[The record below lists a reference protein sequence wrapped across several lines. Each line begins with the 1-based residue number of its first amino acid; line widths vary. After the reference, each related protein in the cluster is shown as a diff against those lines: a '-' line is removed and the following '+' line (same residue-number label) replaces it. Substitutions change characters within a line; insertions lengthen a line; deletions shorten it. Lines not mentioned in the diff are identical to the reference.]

1 VNITVV
7 GAGIVGCAIAH
18 ELASRGAQVRVVDP
32 RGTGQGATRASAGM
46 LAPQIEGH
54 AAALLRLGV
63 RSLDL
68 YDTFIARIRAD
79 SPLPFEYDRS
89 GSLQVAVDEAEA
101 EPLRETAERLAASG
115 VRHERLDA
123 RAAQRFE
130 PALSSRVTEALFI
143 PVHGYVTASALT
155 LAMADACA
163 RRGVGF
169 TTAAVTGIRPTAEG
183 VEVSTP
189 DEVMGA
195 DAVVLAA
202 GSWSA
207 SAWRDRASPP
217 VKPIRGQL
225 LHLRAGARAA
235 SRIVWGSACYLV
247 PWEDGS
253 VLVGATVEDVGFD
266 ERATVC
272 GVRRLLEGATS
283 VLPTLSGAAFED
295 VRVGLRPMTPDELP
309 IIGPSST
316 MRGVFYA
323 TGHYR
328 NGVLLTPITAALIAG
343 LVMDGT
349 EGEELTLTRPNRF
362 GL

>member
-1 VNITVV
+1 MNITVV

-18 ELASRGAQVRVVDP
+18 ELASRGARVHVVDP

-46 LAPQIEGH
+46 LAPHIEGH

-63 RSLDL
+63 CSLDL
-68 YDTFIARIRAD
+68 YDAFIARVRAD

-89 GSLQVAVDEAEA
+89 GSLQVAFNDHEIAA
-101 EPLRETAERLAASG
+101 LREIATRLTTSG
-115 VRHERLDA
+115 IRHELLDGQAARRL
-123 RAAQRFE
+123 E
-130 PALSSRVTEALFI
+130 PALSAAVVAALFI
-143 PVHGYVTASALT
+143 PAHGFVTTSALT
-155 LAMADACA
+155 LALADAA
-163 RRGVGF
+163 VRRGVRF
-169 TTAAVTGIRPTAEG
+169 TTAAVTSMRETTQG
-183 VEVSTP
+183 VEVTTP
-189 DEVMGA
+189 GDVIGG

-207 SAWRDRASPP
+207 SAWRDRVTPP
-217 VKPIRGQL
+217 VRPIRGQL
-225 LHLRAGARAA
+225 VHLRADARAT

-266 ERATVC
+266 ERATVS
-272 GVRRLLEGATS
+272 GVRRLLDGAAT
-283 VLPTLSGAAFED
+283 VLPRLAEATFHD

-309 IIGPSST
+309 IIGRASAH
-316 MRGVFYA
+316 RGILYA

-328 NGVLLTPITAALIAG
+328 NGVLLAPLTAVAVA
-343 LVMDGT
+343 
-349 EGEELTLTRPNRF
+349 ELLLTGKEPPELALTRPARF

>member
-46 LAPQIEGH
+46 LAPHIEGH
-54 AAALLRLGV
+54 SAPLLRLCV
-63 RSLDL
+63 SSLDL
-68 YDTFIARIRAD
+68 WDGFIAGIRAD

-89 GSLQVAVDEAEA
+89 GSLQVAFDEAEA
-101 EPLRETAERLAASG
+101 APLRETAHHLGTSQI
-115 VRHERLDA
+115 RHELLDA
-123 RAAQRFE
+123 HAAQQLE
-130 PALSSRVTEALFI
+130 PALSSRVATALLI
-143 PVHGYVTASALT
+143 PVHGFVMASALT
-155 LAMADACA
+155 LAMADASI
-163 RRGVGF
+163 RRGVRF
-169 TTAAVTGIRPTAEG
+169 TTAPVTSMRPTTQG
-183 VEVSTP
+183 VEVTTP
-189 DEVMGA
+189 DEVIGS
-195 DAVVLAA
+195 DVVVLAA

-207 SAWRDRASPP
+207 SAWRDRVSPP

-225 LHLRAGARAA
+225 VHLQAGARAA
-235 SRIVWGSACYLV
+235 SRIVWANACYLV

-266 ERATVC
+266 ERATVS
-272 GVRRLLEGATS
+272 GVARLLDGAAS
-283 VLPTLSGAAFED
+283 VLPRLANATFHD

-309 IIGPSST
+309 IIGRSSS

-328 NGVLLTPITAALIAG
+328 NGVLLTPITAAMIAD
-343 LVMDGT
+343 LVMGGA
-349 EGEELTLTRPNRF
+349 ERPELTLTRPDRF